1 MKQWYDVHHPNIK
14 ENTIS
19 VSKDGK
25 IRDNYGE
32 HNPLYLSSNGYLYEQ
47 IKDSNDNL
55 VLFPFDVIMAFTFLP
70 IPDDLMGKKIT
81 VRHTNGVVIDCDV
94 ENLEWVEDVEIW
106 RDITYPDVKEGCYQV
121 SNHGRVRSIIGG
133 QSLIMKTERDRYER
147 VQLVVNCSQREK
159 HFSIHRL
166 VAFEFLP
173 GGYGPDKQVNH
184 INGEKLDNHVRNLEW
199 VTISQNLKH
208 AYATG
213 LSTNPNMIL
222 SENDAILICQSLNK
236 NDGSLMD
243 TFNELKNII
252 NGLTYPMVGSI
263 KYGSTFTKISEVH
276 LNEHGRRKQIR
287 QTDPDVILA
296 VAQCLKKHNGDVKK
310 TKKELEKAFP
320 WVSYGWLWHLKDKSV
335 ASEITDL
342 VFSKDEFPKTVPLTE
357 NDVMMIINSLLAHK
371 GDSYVNHVV
380 FNELKDKIP
389 GLTKDKIRAIKEKK
403 AWKTLSDK
411 YFTKRDFI

>member
-25 IRDNYGE
+25 IRDSYGE

-70 IPDDLMGKKIT
+70 ISPTLIGTKVT
-81 VRHTNGVVIDCDV
+81 VNHKNDILADCNID
-94 ENLEWVEDVEIW
+94 NLEWVEDVEEW
-106 RDITYPDVKEGCYQV
+106 KMITYPNVKTGSYQI
-121 SNHGRVRSIIGG
+121 SNHGRINSLIGN
-133 QSLIMKTERDRYER
+133 QPRIMKTEIDEYER
-147 VQLVVNCSQREK
+147 IQLITINGEKK
-159 HFSIHRL
+159 HFSVHRL

-173 GGYGPDKQVNH
+173 GYGPDKQVNH

-199 VTISQNLKH
+199 VTLSQNLKH
-208 AYATG
+208 AFATG
-213 LSTNPNMIL
+213 LAVSPNVIL
-222 SENDAILICQSLNK
+222 SESDAILICQSLNK
-236 NDGSLMD
+236 NNGSLID
-243 TFNELKNII
+243 TFNELKNVIPR
-252 NGLTYPMVGSI
+252 LTYPMVGSI
-263 KYGSTFTKISEVH
+263 KYGDTFVNISEAY
-276 LNEHGRRKQIR
+276 LNENGSRKQIR
-287 QTDPDVILA
+287 QTDPDVILTA
-296 VAQCLKKHNGDVKK
+296 ARCLKKHNGDVKK
-310 TKKELEKAFP
+310 TKKELEKVFP

-357 NDVMMIINSLLAHK
+357 NDAMMIINSLLAHK
-371 GDSYVNHVV
+371 GDPYVNHMV

-389 GLTKDKIRAIKEKK
+389 GLTKDKIRSIKEKK
-403 AWKTLSDK
+403 SWKTLSDK
-411 YFTKRDFI
+411 YFAKNDFI